1 MMHAE
6 NTENNQ
12 HDDSAA
18 PIGELRDSTTALC
31 FDEGFAAEEQDNLSA
46 IASEYFNRL
55 PPGSLGLMLVQ
66 EAAESERIVVLPKTV
81 TALPA
86 PFVGPAVMKS
96 AVFLPGCLFRLA
108 A

>member
-12 HDDSAA
+12 HDEARLLLE
-18 PIGELRDSTTALC
+18 ELRDSTTALC

-55 PPGSLGLMLVQ
+55 PPEVSV
-66 EAAESERIVVLPKTV
+66 
-81 TALPA
+81 
-86 PFVGPAVMKS
+86 
-96 AVFLPGCLFRLA
+96 
-108 A
+108 